1 VVQANSTLI
10 EGKSVSRIEKL
21 VKSDEGL
28 TSDEPDSAS
37 KWTGLF
43 VQDQLSVEESLVPQD
58 TAEAIVNIQ
67 PFAELLAGLSG
78 SEADAVPMAG

>member
-43 VQDQLSVEESLVPQD
+43 VQDQLGVEESLVPQD
-58 TAEAIVNIQ
+58 TAEAIGVQ
-67 PFAELLAGLSG
+67 RSG
-78 SEADAVPMAG
+78 QWPR

>member
-1 VVQANSTLI
+1 MVQANSTLI

-58 TAEAIVNIQ
+58 TAEAIGVQ
-67 PFAELLAGLSG
+67 RSG
-78 SEADAVPMAG
+78 QWPR

>member
-1 VVQANSTLI
+1 
-10 EGKSVSRIEKL
+10 

-58 TAEAIVNIQ
+58 TAVEIADCQGHMGDCQEFGHVR
-67 PFAELLAGLSG
+67 LLIGPTRDDRNAGDS
-78 SEADAVPMAG
+78 VPLWT